1 MPRVLTVRHI
11 NRCIAC
17 YSCMLACARTVY
29 GRFSL
34 VKSAI
39 QIRTRGGLQSKLA
52 ADVCLGCAEP
62 ACAAAC
68 PRKALLPR
76 KGGGVSMV
84 RSRCD
89 GCAACGEA
97 CIARVIR
104 MDPEDGLPVV
114 CIQCGTCVRY
124 CPHAVLEMTPVHEGG
139 A

>member
-1 MPRVLTVRHI
+1 VARVLTVKHI

-17 YSCMLACARTVY
+17 YSCMLACTRTVS

-34 VKSAI
+34 AASAI

-68 PRKALLPR
+68 PPEALRPR
-76 KGGGVSMV
+76 PGGGVRFA
-84 RSRCD
+84 RSQCD
-89 GCAACGEA
+89 GCGACVAA

-104 MDPEDGLPVV
+104 MDPEDSRPIV
-114 CIQCGTCVRY
+114 CVQCGACAKY
-124 CPHAVLEMTPVHEGG
+124 CPHEVLEMAAVSEGG
-139 A
+139 E